1 MWIMPT
7 LRYSSGISA
16 SRRKRMMLRTLK
28 AQTPAKMKK
37 KLKTS
42 TLKLRSRVLPQPEVM
57 APFLLLDPVLLKLI
71 SLLPQL
77 HLPTALLLLLSL
89 KLCST
94 ENFKFY

>member
-1 MWIMPT
+1 
-7 LRYSSGISA
+7 
-16 SRRKRMMLRTLK
+16 MMLRTLR

-37 KLKTS
+37 KLQTL

-57 APFLLLDPVLLKLI
+57 ALFHLLDPALLKPI

-77 HLPTALLLLLSL
+77 HQPAALPPLLPL